1 MNAKTIC
8 LFALLGLMSLGAL
21 AEDENLQSRID
32 EIKGQIKAEEE
43 ANQKLKD
50 DLAARD
56 QEIADLKQKFKELEE
71 QTAKQGK

>member
-1 MNAKTIC
+1 MNVKTIC
-8 LFALLGLMSLGAL
+8 LVVLLGLLSMGSL

-32 EIKGQIKAEEE
+32 DIKGQIKTEEE

-56 QEIADLKQKFKELEE
+56 QEIAELKQKFKELEE